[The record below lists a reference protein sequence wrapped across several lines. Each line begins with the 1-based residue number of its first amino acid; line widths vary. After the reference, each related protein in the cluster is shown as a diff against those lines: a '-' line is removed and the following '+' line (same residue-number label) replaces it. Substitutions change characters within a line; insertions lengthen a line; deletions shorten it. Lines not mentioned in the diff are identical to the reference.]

1 MCDMFFLR
9 SRGQYFHFV
18 VLWSSTPYNLELTV
32 LTKCLK
38 IFNGIHETTKTR
50 HQYRTL
56 RVFTRDFDYFL
67 ASSESSRVTLARL
80 EASSKFRTH
89 TRHACWGWALHCFS
103 RSQGFP
109 TALVQNLQAGPAI
122 FFPVTVKPLRLVLMV
137 DTVLYWNIR
146 LWGTVMSK
154 STSEAEML
162 YVEVHRRMIES
173 GEWDR
178 WVFVRHLS

>member
-1 MCDMFFLR
+1 MDVIVYACCILLCMACSYSTDKLIWMCILVIMYHCAMCDMFFLR

-38 IFNGIHETTKTR
+38 ICNEIHETTKTR
-50 HQYRTL
+50 HQHRTL

-89 TRHACWGWALHCFS
+89 TRHACWG
-103 RSQGFP
+103 
-109 TALVQNLQAGPAI
+109 
-122 FFPVTVKPLRLVLMV
+122 
-137 DTVLYWNIR
+137 
-146 LWGTVMSK
+146 
-154 STSEAEML
+154 
-162 YVEVHRRMIES
+162 
-173 GEWDR
+173 
-178 WVFVRHLS
+178 